1 MAINIK
7 ELFTLD
13 AHNIH
18 VDKINYNFDQIV
30 ANSGGPKGIKGEIG
44 ITGDTGQKGEKGE
57 VGEKGVGEWIWH
69 ARGKRALLWCLQSP

>member
-44 ITGDTGQKGEKGE
+44 ITGNTGQKGEKGE
-57 VGEKGVGEWIWH
+57 VGAQGLVGSKGEPGTNSD
-69 ARGKRALLWCLQSP
+69 LWYR